1 MVSTFKLG
9 AKEYK
14 NIFQL
19 KESNIELAQNST
31 ESDESDE
38 EDMTE
43 REEATHN
50 QPEENNDETES
61 EDNDELNSSDIYP
74 LEIKTTFM
82 DTNQAD
88 SYVYYLNVR
97 LLCLEGVY

>member
-1 MVSTFKLG
+1 MG

-38 EDMTE
+38 EDLTE
-43 REEATHN
+43 REPTTTKH

-74 LEIKTTFM
+74 LEIKTTFK

-88 SYVYYLNVR
+88 SYVYYLNVKFECFLKD
-97 LLCLEGVY
+97 LLTF